1 MIKQLVKIDQEIDN
15 LRGQKRDAVNQW
27 DNFIRTKEAEADAL
41 RDSIAADMVK
51 NGVLTDLVEDEL
63 TNIKVTFTKTKQII
77 ITDEKAVP
85 EHYLRI
91 KQEINKSL
99 INEDVKEL
107 VASNQPLP
115 NWVAIEETPPKLVYR
130 FIKK

>member
-1 MIKQLVKIDQEIDN
+1 MDKLAPDEKIFSTRSGNGTYETLFNDFD
-15 LRGQKRDAVNQW
+15 LDVNPVY
-27 DNFIRTKEAEADAL
+27 NFF
-41 RDSIAADMVK
+41 
-51 NGVLTDLVEDEL
+51 VEDEL